1 MLTSLSLSSLR
12 GTLPWLG
19 YPEDTVADTSII
31 VNSQWIGWML
41 LKGTMA
47 MPSPCFDRHVI
58 QSFIVAEERM
68 ITSAPAQNG

>member
-12 GTLPWLG
+12 GTLPELG
-19 YPEDTVADTSII
+19 YPEDTAADTTR

-47 MPSPCFDRHVI
+47 MPSPCFDRRVI
-58 QSFIVAEERM
+58 QSFLVAKERM